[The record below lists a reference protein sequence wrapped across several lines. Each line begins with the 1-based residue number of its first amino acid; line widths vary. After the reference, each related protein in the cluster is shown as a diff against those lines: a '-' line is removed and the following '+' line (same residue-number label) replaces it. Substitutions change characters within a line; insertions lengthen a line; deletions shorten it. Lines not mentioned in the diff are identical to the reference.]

1 MKKIIITSALAM
13 LSLSGAAHAT
23 GINNLIGSGNV
34 TTVQCTWL
42 SSDVKVSL
50 SNKVVA
56 AFDCET
62 AATNQTMFIGT
73 TSALGTTKTRTMSC
87 AVSSAGADAT
97 TAPTCNDPTC
107 TATASST
114 GGTCTG
120 SFTVT
125 GNTLFSA
132 SSSGGTVSSGQ
143 LGGSCSPDDLAT
155 CGTDVQAAVTALA
168 TVQEAADAAAAQ

>member
-1 MKKIIITSALAM
+1 MKKIIITSALAI
-13 LSLSGAAHAT
+13 LSLSGAAHAD
-23 GINNLIGSGNV
+23 GINYLTGSGSV
-34 TTVQCTWL
+34 TTVACTWL

-62 AATNQTMFIGT
+62 AGTNQTMFVGT
-73 TSALGTTKTRTMSC
+73 TSALGTTKTRTMNC
-87 AVSSAGADAT
+87 AVSAAGADVNT
-97 TAPTCNDPTC
+97 PPTCNDGSC

-120 SFTVT
+120 TFTVT

-132 SSSGGTVSSGQ
+132 SSSGGTVAAGQ
-143 LGGSCSPDDLAT
+143 LGGSCSPDDLPT
-155 CGTDVQAAVTALA
+155 CGGDVQTAVTALA
-168 TVQEAADAAAAQ
+168 TAQEAADSAAAQ